1 MFCHFEIGLRD
12 ELLHGG
18 EGQRDGPH
26 GEVGDDHGLPV
37 VVDEGAEE
45 EDREED
51 DPPPG
56 GGRGGAPVADHHAA
70 GHEGVGVGQAEGLLV
85 GLVAYVCSGF
95 RQFSTK
101 SNDIIM

>member
-1 MFCHFEIGLRD
+1 MFRHLEIRLRD

-26 GEVGDDHGLPV
+26 GQVGDDHGLPV

-85 GLVAYVCSGF
+85 GLVA
-95 RQFSTK
+95 
-101 SNDIIM
+101 